1 MMELVRRLELRLC
14 QFQTRSVTEPMSNQK
29 DASGGNGGETPDRA
43 AQYIGALSR
52 ELAQLARRNGLDTL
66 SYILEM
72 AQIEADQI
80 AKE

>member
-1 MMELVRRLELRLC
+1 
-14 QFQTRSVTEPMSNQK
+14 MSNQK
-29 DASGGNGGETPDRA
+29 DGNGGNGGETPDNA
-43 AQYIGALSR
+43 AQYIAALSR
-52 ELAQLARRNGLDTL
+52 ELALMARRNGLDTL

>member
-1 MMELVRRLELRLC
+1 MELVRRLQLRLC
-14 QFQTRSVTEPMSNQK
+14 RFQTRSVTEPMSNQK
-29 DASGGNGGETPDRA
+29 DGNGGNGGETPDNA
-43 AQYIGALSR
+43 AQYIAALSR
-52 ELAQLARRNGLDTL
+52 ELALMARRNGLDTL